1 MQITTIR
8 RATIEDIATIQ
19 NLNNELF
26 NYEIRNNFDN
36 YLKDWSLGEESKLYF
51 RELIENQFV
60 ILAEIDKK
68 AVGYLA
74 GSIYNDE
81 TYSYYEGKTAELE
94 NMFVLEDYR
103 KYGIG
108 SKLVNSF
115 IEWCTKNE
123 VKQIFVTA
131 SIKNDNAINFYQKQG
146 FENLNLTL
154 RKKL

>member
-8 RATIEDIATIQ
+8 KATIEDISAIQ
-19 NLNNELF
+19 QLNNELF

-36 YLKDWSLGEESKLYF
+36 YLKDWALGGKANSYF
-51 RELIENQFV
+51 KELIENQFV

-74 GSIYNDE
+74 GSIYNDD
-81 TYSYYEGKTAELE
+81 TFSYYDGKTAELE

-115 IEWCTKNE
+115 IKWCMKNE
-123 VKQIFVTA
+123 AKQVFVTA